1 MDRHYLGMKEVSWR
15 IVHISK
21 TCTIRIERLSDKIA
35 LPCRYIHELRSE
47 PLEAFIRIDRDLKK
61 T

>member
-1 MDRHYLGMKEVSWR
+1 MR

-35 LPCRYIHELRSE
+35 LHCRYINELSDE
-47 PLEAFIRIDRDLKK
+47 PLEAFTRIVRDMRTKWLI
-61 T
+61 